1 MCIGLH
7 IGAYNANFGGMCWK
21 IQRKRIAVIAKDGK
35 LLIMKLVEAES
46 QRYSYLS
53 VSHRGEWPE
62 LTQDMSLY
70 GHILTEERW
79 WPDRTPAEITGN
91 ARGIEKRTTWAQWH
105 VLQADLCFTHSI
117 KHKTGPC
124 HCFTVISDGVGLILQ
139 LQMYIFELYIQN
151 ILCSVSTAIH

>member
-1 MCIGLH
+1 MSFAASSMCIGLH
-7 IGAYNANFGGMCWK
+7 MGAYNANFGGMCWK

-46 QRYSYLS
+46 QSYSYLS

-91 ARGIEKRTTWAQWH
+91 AHRDRKKDYMSSVACVASRLVFYPQY
-105 VLQADLCFTHSI
+105 QA
-117 KHKTGPC
+117 
-124 HCFTVISDGVGLILQ
+124 
-139 LQMYIFELYIQN
+139 
-151 ILCSVSTAIH
+151 